1 MKKIFVLFF
10 LNALEFIGR
19 SFRLLNFLPDND
31 KVIITVNDSKIEV
44 SKEEYSKAIEK
55 GELQIKDENTLVFKK
70 PDYET
75 RLKNIETEHYNNGK
89 TAALEMKGKDLKKK
103 YNIDI
108 EGKDIDSIVEAYAES
123 KVKAAKIP
131 ESEKLTK
138 YEKDIDQLRSNLA
151 KEQQEKA
158 DIQKQYETKE
168 QRMRIDNALLMAIP
182 EKAVNE
188 NMTRSDRVALF
199 KNAGYDLAI
208 VDGKTVVTLN
218 GDVQKNTITLEP
230 LSISE
235 VISKF
240 ADDKKWIETDG
251 GRGGKDDT
259 GKNKPGSWEAFLEE
273 MKGKGINP
281 GTQKFIEEQQK
292 RTANKTLQL

>member
-1 MKKIFVLFF
+1 MRKIFVLFF

-44 SKEEYSKAIEK
+44 SKEEYSKAIKK

-138 YEKDIDQLRSNLA
+138 YEKDIEQLRSNLA

-208 VDGKTVVTLN
+208 VDGKTVVTHN
-218 GDVQKNTITLEP
+218 GEVIKNTITLEP
-230 LSISE
+230 LSI
-235 VISKF
+235 
-240 ADDKKWIETDG
+240 
-251 GRGGKDDT
+251 
-259 GKNKPGSWEAFLEE
+259 
-273 MKGKGINP
+273 
-281 GTQKFIEEQQK
+281 
-292 RTANKTLQL
+292 